1 MSKNRKFLLTSSILG
16 ALSIILGA
24 FGAHALKARLDP
36 DQLLVFE
43 TGVRYQMYH
52 ALVLLGLAVLSEKLS
67 SKYINY
73 AFWCFV
79 IGTIFFSGSIYLL
92 STRSILGLQ
101 GFTKILGPIT
111 PLGGLLLIIGWIL
124 IFISAL
130 TSKEISKNL

>member
-1 MSKNRKFLLTSSILG
+1 MSMNRKFFIAASMLG
-16 ALSIILGA
+16 ALSVIFGA
-24 FGAHALKARLDP
+24 FGAHALKARLEP

-43 TGVRYQMYH
+43 TGVRYQMCH
-52 ALVLLGLAVLSEKLS
+52 AIVLLVLSVLSEKFS

-79 IGTIFFSGSIYLL
+79 IGILFFSGSIYLL
-92 STRSILGLQ
+92 STRTILGIE

-111 PLGGLLLIIGWIL
+111 PLGGLLLISGWGL

-130 TSKEISKNL
+130 TSGKMPKDL